1 LSNGFCSASASYT
14 LTVNTPPTVTASSSA
29 STLCEGS
36 ILNLYASPNG
46 ANSYQ
51 WSGPTAFNSLTQNP
65 IISNVSPTSSGY
77 YIVTATN
84 AAGCYAIDSIEITV
98 VPGITASISGNS
110 PVCEKT
116 DISLTGYPNNMAS
129 YSWTGPNG
137 FTSLMQNINLAAS
150 PTTAGTYTL
159 SINDGICTATSNY
172 TVVVNPAPNTA
183 VTQFG
188 SVINAVQNG
197 AIYQWIDCANNNEAI
212 LGQTAQT
219 YAPSIDGS
227 YAVIVVL
234 DGCADTSMCT
244 TIEGL
249 GLEDLVNGGKITLYP
264 NPADNLVTIANLKS
278 GSKLNVY
285 DAAGKLVYFKE
296 ETSFEENINLT
307 EFANGV
313 YQVEI
318 TKDTSFEVLKLV
330 VHR

>member
-1 LSNGFCSASASYT
+1 
-14 LTVNTPPTVTASSSA
+14 
-29 STLCEGS
+29 
-36 ILNLYASPNG
+36 
-46 ANSYQ
+46 
-51 WSGPTAFNSLTQNP
+51 
-65 IISNVSPTSSGY
+65 
-77 YIVTATN
+77 
-84 AAGCYAIDSIEITV
+84 
-98 VPGITASISGNS
+98 
-110 PVCEKT
+110 
-116 DISLTGYPNNMAS
+116 
-129 YSWTGPNG
+129 
-137 FTSLMQNINLAAS
+137 
-150 PTTAGTYTL
+150 
-159 SINDGICTATSNY
+159 
-172 TVVVNPAPNTA
+172 
-183 VTQFG
+183 
-188 SVINAVQNG
+188 
-197 AIYQWIDCANNNEAI
+197 
-212 LGQTAQT
+212 
-219 YAPSIDGS
+219 
-227 YAVIVVL
+227 IVVL